1 VELRK
6 EVFPTMVIGSISEMP
21 DSAVAPIE
29 QHLGVLAGRQGGI
42 GQQVRLASQ
51 FLDARDADYAKL
63 SRLTWLSGLTRR
75 FGSDHHY
82 KAQKIFT
89 VSSRVTNSCSSA
101 LATSRTKHIS
111 LDTTSKRTKHLDQ
124 C

>member
-1 VELRK
+1 
-6 EVFPTMVIGSISEMP
+6 MVIGSISEMP

-29 QHLGVLAGRQGGI
+29 QHMGLLAARRDGI
-42 GQQVRLASQ
+42 GQRVGLASE
-51 FLDARDADYAKL
+51 FHDARDANDAQL
-63 SRLTWLSGLTRR
+63 SRPTRHSGLTRR
-75 FGSDHHY
+75 FGNDHHY

-101 LATSRTKHIS
+101 LATSRIKHTS